1 MRKVIFAALAA
12 VFAVSAAA
20 QTQKAT
26 EKKSVAV
33 VKISPTE
40 AVRKMAESL
49 GEGLSLEAVAQ
60 ALEADVSSAL
70 QNARKFEVLTR
81 SDLPEAMKE
90 ADFGDSGNSEGGAVR
105 NFKGADYI
113 LTVKI
118 NDFQDY
124 VKTADFKLIGKSAQK
139 RLLRMGAVANII
151 DARTG
156 AIAESA
162 NISVSESEISERDA
176 GVRESS
182 KLDRRLLAEL
192 SKSLAAKIAARATEA
207 AFPAKVVAK
216 TGSLVTVNRGDGT
229 DIAVGDVYEVY
240 APSGDL
246 IDPDT
251 GENLGS
257 EEVPVG
263 RVEITA
269 VRPKFS
275 LSRAVKDNG
284 IARGHV
290 LRKVGAGGEARE
302 SE

>member
-1 MRKVIFAALAA
+1 MRNIIFAALAA
-12 VFAVSAAA
+12 LLPLSAAA
-20 QTQKAT
+20 QDRREPA
-26 EKKSVAV
+26 KKSVAV
-33 VKISPTE
+33 VKIAPTE
-40 AVRKMAESL
+40 AVRKTAESR

-60 ALEADVSSAL
+60 SLEADISSAL

-81 SDLPEAMKE
+81 SDLPEAMRE
-90 ADFGDSGNSEGGAVR
+90 ADFGGSGNSAGPAVR
-105 NFKGADYI
+105 GFKGADYI

-118 NDFQDY
+118 SDFQDY
-124 VKTADFKLIGKSAQK
+124 VKTADFKLMGKSAQK
-139 RLLRMGAVANII
+139 RLVRVGAVANII
-151 DARTG
+151 ESGTG

-162 NISVSESEISERDA
+162 NISVSESEISEEDA

-182 KLDRRLLAEL
+182 KLDRRLLAQVSRL
-192 SKSLAAKIAARATEA
+192 LAAKIASRAAET

-257 EEVPVG
+257 QEIPVG
-263 RVEITA
+263 RVEVSA

-275 LSRAVKDNG
+275 IARALKDNG
-284 IARGHV
+284 IARGHI
-290 LRKVGAGGEARE
+290 LRRAGRGGEPRE
-302 SE
+302 TE